1 MGAGSQRVTRTG
13 PAGGGDAG
21 PGVLEYE
28 TIGRQQM
35 QPFGRQQVDFRI
47 GFATGHPVPADDAGE
62 IVRDTAVAEDEID
75 VFAAARR
82 TDGAGDA
89 SATQLFEQVHK
100 PPYGADFRSID
111 FAVDGLFLLAER
123 FQALFAYDFFGQ
135 DLAHDIVVAH
145 AEGGLKLPLPLFDA
159 VTLAEY
165 FECPDMRPGVVHQYA
180 VHIE

>member
-1 MGAGSQRVTRTG
+1 MRPAPARRAAVMPTRASSNTRHSAEGRCSPSAASRYISGSGA
-13 PAGGGDAG
+13 
-21 PGVLEYE
+21 
-28 TIGRQQM
+28 
-35 QPFGRQQVDFRI
+35 
-47 GFATGHPVPADDAGE
+47 ADDAGE
-62 IVRDTAVAEDEID
+62 VVGDTAVAEDEID